1 MARKIGRLNALQVA
15 KLAKPGYYADG
26 GNLYLQVAPSG
37 SKSWVFRY
45 ALDGKQRE
53 MGLGSLS
60 AFTLAEARERATDQR
75 KMIADGLDPLSIKRE
90 KALARQM
97 ADANIIT
104 FDKAAAAYI
113 EAHSPGWRNAKHG
126 DQWRN
131 TLATYASP
139 VMGKLPVSAVN
150 TALVLRVLQP
160 IWNSKT
166 ETAVR
171 LRGRLERV
179 LDWAKAQG
187 YREGENPAAWRGHLD
202 KLLAEPRKVAKREH
216 HAALPWQEI
225 GAFMRDVRAMPGAS
239 ALALEI
245 IILTAARTSEVLNAR
260 WAEFDLD
267 AALWTVP
274 ADRMKAH
281 KEHRVPLSDAAVAAL
296 RRALADAEE
305 SEYLF
310 PSRKG
315 APLSNMACLKLLE
328 RMGRADLTVHGFRST
343 FRDWCSEATDYPR
356 DVAEMALAHTIESKV
371 ESAYRR
377 GDLLEKRRAL
387 MADWAAY
394 CGTVRTARDVVPL
407 RGKKAA

>member
-1 MARKIGRLNALQVA
+1 M
-15 KLAKPGYYADG
+15 
-26 GNLYLQVAPSG
+26 
-37 SKSWVFRY
+37 
-45 ALDGKQRE
+45 
-53 MGLGSLS
+53 
-60 AFTLAEARERATDQR
+60 
-75 KMIADGLDPLSIKRE
+75 
-90 KALARQM
+90 
-97 ADANIIT
+97 
-104 FDKAAAAYI
+104 
-113 EAHSPGWRNAKHG
+113 
-126 DQWRN
+126 
-131 TLATYASP
+131 
-139 VMGKLPVSAVN
+139 
-150 TALVLRVLQP
+150 VLRVLQP
-160 IWNSKT
+160 IWTSKT

-274 ADRMKAH
+274 AARMKAH

-296 RRALADAEE
+296 RKALADAEE

-387 MADWAAY
+387 MADWAVY
-394 CGTVRTARDVVPL
+394 CDTVRTAGDVVPL